1 MTLRVG
7 SFGAPL
13 SNEIKL
19 VETVYDFTADT
30 GAIADYTLTAGAD
43 VDLMVKLVA
52 VKVETGVTGGVGALV
67 TVETSATADAFLNSE
82 PFATF
87 AVGAV
92 VIPENATT
100 GGTAGFVKVAADAT
114 LQLSIEVAALTAGKL
129 TLVWEV
135 ARF

>member
-52 VKVETGVTGGVGALV
+52 VKVETAATSGGSALL

-82 PFATF
+82 PVATF
-87 AVGAV
+87 AIGAV

-114 LQLSIEVAALTAGKL
+114 LQFSIEAATLLTGKL
-129 TLVWEV
+129 IFVWEV
-135 ARF
+135 AKF